1 GYEATNW
8 WGIIAPVGTPKEI
21 VDKVHAALTAAQDS
35 PETQRRLESEGATVV
50 RMSPQEF
57 GAFMVSEM
65 SKWEKVVRES
75 GIKADGGSRGERRAE
90 SRPDP
95 MPVSAFCGKCS
106 NR

>member
-1 GYEATNW
+1 MPLEKPGPPYVLL
-8 WGIIAPVGTPKEI
+8 PLLVTPLRIWPLRI
-21 VDKVHAALTAAQDS
+21 VISLKPLASEMAALTAAQDS

-75 GIKADGGSRGERRAE
+75 GIKAD
-90 SRPDP
+90 
-95 MPVSAFCGKCS
+95 
-106 NR
+106 